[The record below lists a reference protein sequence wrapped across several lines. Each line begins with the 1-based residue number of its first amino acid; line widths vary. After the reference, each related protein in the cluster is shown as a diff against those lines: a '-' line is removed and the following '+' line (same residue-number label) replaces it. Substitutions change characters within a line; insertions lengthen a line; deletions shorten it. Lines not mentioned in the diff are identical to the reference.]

1 MHSPGGGDKET
12 RKQKDKEEGEK
23 QEEEEAEEEE
33 EEVVV
38 EEEEA
43 DVKETRTTLSSK
55 LGLIDCRHE
64 RSFVNCALS
73 ACCTRFRSSSNRRT
87 SLSLNYYRPLLRR
100 LY

>member
-33 EEVVV
+33 EEVV

-43 DVKETRTTLSSK
+43 DVKETRTTLGSK
-55 LGLIDCRHE
+55 PGLIDCRHE

-87 SLSLNYYRPLLRR
+87 SLSLNYYRTLLRR